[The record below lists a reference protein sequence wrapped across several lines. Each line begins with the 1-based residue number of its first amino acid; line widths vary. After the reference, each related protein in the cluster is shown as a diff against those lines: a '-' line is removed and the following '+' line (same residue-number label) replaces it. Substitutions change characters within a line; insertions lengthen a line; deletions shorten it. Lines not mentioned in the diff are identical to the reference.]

1 MGRGRDFRGPQKR
14 GFDEGGE
21 PRWPDQAPPSGGFGG
36 GYGGGGGGFGGGGGS
51 GGGFGGGGF
60 DRGPARGGAAPVA
73 TGPER
78 DATVK
83 WFNKEKG
90 FGFVELGDGSGDA
103 FLHIR
108 AVEAAGH
115 ADLMPG
121 TRLSVTTA
129 QGQKGPQ
136 VTSVTSVDTSTAEAP
151 APRRELRPRTGG
163 FGGGGGGYGAGGGGG
178 YGSGGGGYGG
188 GGGGYGGGGGGA
200 GGGGRFASGPSVE
213 MSGTVKWYDPAK
225 GFGFVSV
232 NDGGKDV
239 FVHRSA
245 LSRAGLESLAEG
257 QQVTL
262 AVVDGQKG
270 REAQSINV
278 ED

>member
-14 GFDEGGE
+14 GFDDGAE
-21 PRWPDQAPPSGGFGG
+21 PRWPDQAPPSGGYGGGGFGGGGGGASG
-36 GYGGGGGGFGGGGGS
+36 GYGGGGGGF
-51 GGGFGGGGF
+51 
-60 DRGPARGGAAPVA
+60 DRGAPRGAAPVP

-121 TRLSVTTA
+121 TRLTVQTA

-136 VTSVTSVDTSTAEAP
+136 VTNVTSVDTSTAEAAP
-151 APRRELRPRTGG
+151 PRREMRPPRTGG
-163 FGGGGGGYGAGGGGG
+163 FGAA
-178 YGSGGGGYGG
+178 GGGYGG
-188 GGGGYGGGGGGA
+188 G
-200 GGGGRFASGPSVE
+200 
-213 MSGTVKWYDPAK
+213 
-225 GFGFVSV
+225 
-232 NDGGKDV
+232 
-239 FVHRSA
+239 
-245 LSRAGLESLAEG
+245 
-257 QQVTL
+257 
-262 AVVDGQKG
+262 
-270 REAQSINV
+270 
-278 ED
+278 

>member
-14 GFDEGGE
+14 GFDESGE
-21 PRWPDQAPPSGGFGG
+21 PRWPDQAPPSGG
-36 GYGGGGGGFGGGGGS
+36 YGGGGFGGG

-60 DRGPARGGAAPVA
+60 DRGPSRGAAPVA
-73 TGPER
+73 SGPER

-115 ADLMPG
+115 DDLMPG
-121 TRLSVTTA
+121 TRLTVTTA

-151 APRRELRPRTGG
+151 APRREFRPRTGG
-163 FGGGGGGYGAGGGGG
+163 FGAGAGGGYGDRDRGG
-178 YGSGGGGYGG
+178 YGYGG
-188 GGGGYGGGGGGA
+188 GGG

-245 LSRAGLESLAEG
+245 LSRAGLDSLAEG

-262 AVVDGQKG
+262 GVVEGQKG

>member
-14 GFDEGGE
+14 GFDEGGAE
-21 PRWPDQAPPSGGFGG
+21 PRWPDQAPPSGGGYGGGGYGGGGGG
-36 GYGGGGGGFGGGGGS
+36 GYGGGGGGF
-51 GGGFGGGGF
+51 
-60 DRGPARGGAAPVA
+60 DRGAPRAAAAP

-103 FLHIR
+103 FFHIR

-115 ADLMPG
+115 DDLLPG
-121 TRLSVTTA
+121 TRLTVQTA

-136 VTSVTSVDTSTAEAP
+136 VTNVTSVDTSTAEAAP
-151 APRRELRPRTGG
+151 PRREMRDARPPRAGG
-163 FGGGGGGYGAGGGGG
+163 FGGGGYGAGGGGG
-178 YGSGGGGYGG
+178 YGGAGGGYGGGG
-188 GGGGYGGGGGGA
+188 GGGGYGGGG
-200 GGGGRFASGPSVE
+200 RVASGPSTE
-213 MSGTVKWYDPAK
+213 MQGTVKWYDPAK

-257 QQVTL
+257 QTVTL
-262 AVVDGQKG
+262 GVVDGQKG

-278 ED
+278 DD

>member
-14 GFDEGGE
+14 GFDDGGAE
-21 PRWPDQAPPSGGFGG
+21 PRWPDQAPSGGYGGG
-36 GYGGGGGGFGGGGGS
+36 GYGGGGGGDRFGGGGGA
-51 GGGFGGGGF
+51 GGGF
-60 DRGPARGGAAPVA
+60 DRGPRAAAAPS
-73 TGPER
+73 GPER

-115 ADLMPG
+115 DDLQPG
-121 TRLSVTTA
+121 TRLTVQTA

-136 VTSVTSVDTSTAEAP
+136 VTNVTSVDTSTAEAAP
-151 APRRELRPRTGG
+151 PRREMRPRFGG
-163 FGGGGGGYGAGGGGG
+163 GGDRFGGGGDRFGGGGDRFGGGGDRFGGGGG
-178 YGSGGGGYGG
+178 
-188 GGGGYGGGGGGA
+188 
-200 GGGGRFASGPSVE
+200 GGGGRFASGPSTE

-245 LSRAGLESLAEG
+245 LSRAGLDSLAEG

-262 AVVDGQKG
+262 GVVEGMKG
-270 REAQSINV
+270 REAQSITV
-278 ED
+278 HD

>member
-14 GFDEGGE
+14 GFDEGGAE
-21 PRWPDQAPPSGGFGG
+21 PRWPDQAPPSGG
-36 GYGGGGGGFGGGGGS
+36 GYGGGFG
-51 GGGFGGGGF
+51 GGGGF
-60 DRGPARGGAAPVA
+60 DRGPARAAAAPS
-73 TGPER
+73 GPER

-90 FGFVELGDGSGDA
+90 FGFVELADGSGDA

-115 ADLMPG
+115 ADLLPG
-121 TRLSVTTA
+121 TRLTVHTA

-136 VTSVTSVDTSTAEAP
+136 VTDVTSVDTSTAEA
-151 APRRELRPRTGG
+151 APMRDARPPRTGG
-163 FGGGGGGYGAGGGGG
+163 FGGGDRF
-178 YGSGGGGYGG
+178 G
-188 GGGGYGGGGGGA
+188 GGGGYGGGGGGGGYGDRA
-200 GGGGRFASGPSVE
+200 GGGDRGGGRFASGPSTE
-213 MSGTVKWYDPAK
+213 MTGTVKWYDPAK

-245 LSRAGLESLAEG
+245 LSRAGLDSLAEG
-257 QQVTL
+257 QQVVL
-262 AVVDGQKG
+262 GVVEGQKG

-278 ED
+278 DD

>member
-14 GFDEGGE
+14 GFDEGGAE
-21 PRWPDQAPPSGGFGG
+21 PRWPDQAPPSGG
-36 GYGGGGGGFGGGGGS
+36 GYGGGFGGGGG
-51 GGGFGGGGF
+51 GF
-60 DRGPARGGAAPVA
+60 DRGGPSRAAAAPS
-73 TGPER
+73 GPER

-90 FGFVELGDGSGDA
+90 FGFVELADGSGDA

-115 ADLMPG
+115 ADLLPG
-121 TRLSVTTA
+121 TRLTVHTA

-136 VTSVTSVDTSTAEAP
+136 VTDVTSVDTSTAEA
-151 APRRELRPRTGG
+151 APMRDARPPRSGG
-163 FGGGGGGYGAGGGGG
+163 FGGGDRF
-178 YGSGGGGYGG
+178 GG
-188 GGGGYGGGGGGA
+188 GGGGYGGGDRYGSSDRGG
-200 GGGGRFASGPSVE
+200 GGGGRFASGPSTE

-257 QQVTL
+257 QQVVL
-262 AVVDGQKG
+262 GVVEGQKG

-278 ED
+278 DD

>member
-14 GFDEGGE
+14 GFDEGGAE
-21 PRWPDQAPPSGGFGG
+21 PRWPDQAPPSGG
-36 GYGGGGGGFGGGGGS
+36 GYGGGFGGGGG
-51 GGGFGGGGF
+51 F
-60 DRGPARGGAAPVA
+60 DRGPSRAAAAPS
-73 TGPER
+73 GPER

-90 FGFVELGDGSGDA
+90 FGFVELADGSGDA

-115 ADLMPG
+115 ADLLPG
-121 TRLSVTTA
+121 TRLTVHTA

-136 VTSVTSVDTSTAEAP
+136 VTDVTSVDTSTAEA
-151 APRRELRPRTGG
+151 APMRDARPPRTGG
-163 FGGGGGGYGAGGGGG
+163 FGGGDRF
-178 YGSGGGGYGG
+178 G
-188 GGGGYGGGGGGA
+188 GGGGYGGGGGGGYGDRGGDRGG
-200 GGGGRFASGPSVE
+200 GGGGRFASGPSTE
-213 MSGTVKWYDPAK
+213 MTGTVKWYDPAK

-245 LSRAGLESLAEG
+245 LSRAGLDSLAEG

-262 AVVDGQKG
+262 GVVEGQKG
-270 REAQSINV
+270 REASSITV
-278 ED
+278 EY

>member
-14 GFDEGGE
+14 GFDEGGAE
-21 PRWPDQAPPSGGFGG
+21 PRWPDELPPGGGDRFGGGGGGGNRFGG
-36 GYGGGGGGFGGGGGS
+36 GYGGGGGG
-51 GGGFGGGGF
+51 GGF
-60 DRGPARGGAAPVA
+60 DRGPARAPAAPS
-73 TGPER
+73 GPER

-115 ADLMPG
+115 DDLLPG
-121 TRLSVTTA
+121 TRLTVQTA

-136 VTSVTSVDTSTAEAP
+136 VTAVTSVDTSTAEAAP
-151 APRRELRPRTGG
+151 PRREGPRFGG
-163 FGGGGGGYGAGGGGG
+163 GDRFGGGGGDRFGGGGDRF
-178 YGSGGGGYGG
+178 GGRDRFGG
-188 GGGGYGGGGGGA
+188 

-213 MSGTVKWYDPAK
+213 MTGTVKWYDPAK

-245 LSRAGLESLAEG
+245 LSRAGLDSLAEG

-262 AVVDGQKG
+262 GVVEGQKG
-270 REAQSINV
+270 REASSITV
-278 ED
+278 DY

>member
-14 GFDEGGE
+14 GFDEGGAE
-21 PRWPDQAPPSGGFGG
+21 PRWPDQAPPSGG
-36 GYGGGGGGFGGGGGS
+36 GYGGGFGGGGG
-51 GGGFGGGGF
+51 F
-60 DRGPARGGAAPVA
+60 DRGPSRAAAAPS
-73 TGPER
+73 GPER

-90 FGFVELGDGSGDA
+90 FGFVELADGSGDA

-115 ADLMPG
+115 ADLLPG
-121 TRLSVTTA
+121 TRLTVHTA

-136 VTSVTSVDTSTAEAP
+136 VTDVTSVDTSTAEA
-151 APRRELRPRTGG
+151 APMRDARPPRSGG
-163 FGGGGGGYGAGGGGG
+163 FGGNDRF
-178 YGSGGGGYGG
+178 G
-188 GGGGYGGGGGGA
+188 GGGGYGGGGDRYGSSDRGG
-200 GGGGRFASGPSVE
+200 GGGGRFASGPSTE

-257 QQVTL
+257 QQVVL
-262 AVVDGQKG
+262 GVVEGQKG

-278 ED
+278 DD

>member
-14 GFDEGGE
+14 GFDESGE
-21 PRWPDQAPPSGGFGG
+21 PRWPDQAPPSGG
-36 GYGGGGGGFGGGGGS
+36 YGGGGFGGGG

-121 TRLSVTTA
+121 TRLTVTTA

-151 APRRELRPRTGG
+151 APRREMRPRPGG
-163 FGGGGGGYGAGGGGG
+163 FGGERFGGGGGGGYGGGA
-178 YGSGGGGYGG
+178 GGGYGG
-188 GGGGYGGGGGGA
+188 GGGGGGF
-200 GGGGRFASGPSVE
+200 GGGGRVASGPSVE

-262 AVVDGQKG
+262 GVVEGQKG

>member
-1 MGRGRDFRGPQKR
+1 M
-14 GFDEGGE
+14 
-21 PRWPDQAPPSGGFGG
+21 
-36 GYGGGGGGFGGGGGS
+36 
-51 GGGFGGGGF
+51 
-60 DRGPARGGAAPVA
+60 
-73 TGPER
+73 
-78 DATVK
+78 K

-115 ADLMPG
+115 ADLLPG
-121 TRLSVTTA
+121 TRLTVQTA

-136 VTSVTSVDTSTAEAP
+136 VTNVTSVDTSTAEAAP
-151 APRRELRPRTGG
+151 PRRDARPPRSGFGG
-163 FGGGGGGYGAGGGGG
+163 GERFGGGDRFGGGGDRFGGGGG
-178 YGSGGGGYGG
+178 
-188 GGGGYGGGGGGA
+188 

-213 MSGTVKWYDPAK
+213 MTGTVKWYDPAK

-245 LSRAGLESLAEG
+245 LSRAGLDSLAEG

-262 AVVDGQKG
+262 GVVEGQKG

-278 ED
+278 DD

>member
-21 PRWPDQAPPSGGFGG
+21 PRWPDQAPPSGG
-36 GYGGGGGGFGGGGGS
+36 YGGGGFGGGG

-60 DRGPARGGAAPVA
+60 DRGPARGAAPVA
-73 TGPER
+73 SGPER

-115 ADLMPG
+115 DDLQPG
-121 TRLSVTTA
+121 TRLTVTTA

-151 APRRELRPRTGG
+151 APRREFRPRTGG
-163 FGGGGGGYGAGGGGG
+163 FGGGAAGGYG
-178 YGSGGGGYGG
+178 GG
-188 GGGGYGGGGGGA
+188 GGGGYGGGGRSA
-200 GGGGRFASGPSVE
+200 GGPSVE

-262 AVVDGQKG
+262 GVVEGQKG

>member
-14 GFDEGGE
+14 GFDESGE
-21 PRWPDQAPPSGGFGG
+21 PRWPDQAPPSGGYGG
-36 GYGGGGGGFGGGGGS
+36 GYGGGGGGFG

-60 DRGPARGGAAPVA
+60 DRGPARGAAPVA
-73 TGPER
+73 SGPER

-115 ADLMPG
+115 ADLLPG
-121 TRLSVTTA
+121 TRLTVTTA

-151 APRRELRPRTGG
+151 APRREFRPRTGG
-163 FGGGGGGYGAGGGGG
+163 YGGAGGGGGYGGGGGGGYGAGGGG
-178 YGSGGGGYGG
+178 
-188 GGGGYGGGGGGA
+188 

-245 LSRAGLESLAEG
+245 LSRAGLDSLAEG

-262 AVVDGQKG
+262 GVVEGQKG

>member
-14 GFDEGGE
+14 GFDESGE
-21 PRWPDQAPPSGGFGG
+21 PRWPDQAPPSGG
-36 GYGGGGGGFGGGGGS
+36 YGGGGFGGG

-60 DRGPARGGAAPVA
+60 DRGPSRGAAPVA
-73 TGPER
+73 SGPER

-115 ADLMPG
+115 DDLMPG
-121 TRLSVTTA
+121 TRLTVTTA

-151 APRRELRPRTGG
+151 APRREFRPRTGG
-163 FGGGGGGYGAGGGGG
+163 YGAGAGGYGDRDR
-178 YGSGGGGYGG
+178 GGYGG
-188 GGGGYGGGGGGA
+188 GGGGYGGG

-245 LSRAGLESLAEG
+245 LSRAGLDSLAEG

-262 AVVDGQKG
+262 GVVEGQKG
-270 REAQSINV
+270 REASSITV
-278 ED
+278 DY

>member
-14 GFDEGGE
+14 GFDESGE

-36 GYGGGGGGFGGGGGS
+36 GYGGGGFGGGGGGY
-51 GGGFGGGGF
+51 GGGGGGF
-60 DRGPARGGAAPVA
+60 DRGPSRGAAPVA
-73 TGPER
+73 SGPER

-90 FGFVELGDGSGDA
+90 FGFVELGDGGGDA

-121 TRLSVTTA
+121 TRLTVTTA

-151 APRRELRPRTGG
+151 APRREFRPRTGG
-163 FGGGGGGYGAGGGGG
+163 YGAA
-178 YGSGGGGYGG
+178 GGGYGG
-188 GGGGYGGGGGGA
+188 GGGGYGGGGGG
-200 GGGGRFASGPSVE
+200 GGRFASGPSVE
-213 MSGTVKWYDPAK
+213 MTGTVKWYDPAK

-245 LSRAGLESLAEG
+245 LSRAGLDSLAEG

-262 AVVDGQKG
+262 GVVEGQKG

>member
-14 GFDEGGE
+14 GFDEGGAE
-21 PRWPDQAPPSGGFGG
+21 PRWPDQAPPSGG
-36 GYGGGGGGFGGGGGS
+36 GYGGGFGGGGG
-51 GGGFGGGGF
+51 F
-60 DRGPARGGAAPVA
+60 DRGPSRAAAAPS
-73 TGPER
+73 GPER

-90 FGFVELGDGSGDA
+90 FGFVELADGSGDA

-115 ADLMPG
+115 ADLLPG
-121 TRLSVTTA
+121 TRLTVHTA

-136 VTSVTSVDTSTAEAP
+136 VTDVTSVDTSTAEA
-151 APRRELRPRTGG
+151 APMRDARPPRSGG
-163 FGGGGGGYGAGGGGG
+163 FGGGDRFG
-178 YGSGGGGYGG
+178 GG
-188 GGGGYGGGGGGA
+188 GGGGYGGGYGDRG
-200 GGGGRFASGPSVE
+200 GGGGRFASGPSTE
-213 MSGTVKWYDPAK
+213 MTGTVKWYDPAK

-245 LSRAGLESLAEG
+245 LSRAGLDSLAEG
-257 QQVTL
+257 QQVVL
-262 AVVDGQKG
+262 GVVEGQKG

-278 ED
+278 DD

>member
-1 MGRGRDFRGPQKR
+1 MPEQ
-14 GFDEGGE
+14 
-21 PRWPDQAPPSGGFGG
+21 PWPDQAPSFN
-36 GYGGGGGGFGGGGGS
+36 
-51 GGGFGGGGF
+51 
-60 DRGPARGGAAPVA
+60 RGPPRMAAAPS
-73 TGPER
+73 GPER

-90 FGFVELGDGSGDA
+90 FGFVELGDGGGDA

-121 TRLSVTTA
+121 TRLTVTTA

-151 APRRELRPRTGG
+151 APRREFRPRTGG
-163 FGGGGGGYGAGGGGG
+163 YGGAGGGF
-178 YGSGGGGYGG
+178 GGGGYGG
-188 GGGGYGGGGGGA
+188 GGGG

-213 MSGTVKWYDPAK
+213 MTGTVKWYDPAK

-245 LSRAGLESLAEG
+245 LSRAGLDSLAEG

-262 AVVDGQKG
+262 GVVEGQKG
-270 REAQSINV
+270 REASSINV

>member
-14 GFDEGGE
+14 GFDEGGAE

-36 GYGGGGGGFGGGGGS
+36 GYGGGGGGF
-51 GGGFGGGGF
+51 
-60 DRGPARGGAAPVA
+60 DRGPARAAAAPS
-73 TGPER
+73 GPER

-90 FGFVELGDGSGDA
+90 FGFVELADGSGDA

-115 ADLMPG
+115 ADLLPG
-121 TRLSVTTA
+121 TRLTVHTA

-136 VTSVTSVDTSTAEAP
+136 VTDVTSVDTSTAEAEAPRRAP
-151 APRRELRPRTGG
+151 APRAGG
-163 FGGGGGGYGAGGGGG
+163 FGGGDRFSGGGGG
-178 YGSGGGGYGG
+178 SYGG
-188 GGGGYGGGGGGA
+188 GNDRFGGGA
-200 GGGGRFASGPSVE
+200 GGGGGGRFASGPSVE

-257 QQVTL
+257 QQVVL
-262 AVVDGQKG
+262 GVIEGQKG

-278 ED
+278 DD

>member
-14 GFDEGGE
+14 GFDESGE
-21 PRWPDQAPPSGGFGG
+21 PRWPDQAPPSGG
-36 GYGGGGGGFGGGGGS
+36 YGGGGFGGGG

-115 ADLMPG
+115 DDLMPG
-121 TRLSVTTA
+121 TRLTVTTA

-151 APRRELRPRTGG
+151 APRREMRPRTGG
-163 FGGGGGGYGAGGGGG
+163 FGADRFGGGGGGGYGAGGGGG
-178 YGSGGGGYGG
+178 GYGG
-188 GGGGYGGGGGGA
+188 GGGGGYGAGA
-200 GGGGRFASGPSVE
+200 GGGGRAASGPSVE

-262 AVVDGQKG
+262 GVVEGQKG
-270 REAQSINV
+270 REASSINV

>member
-14 GFDEGGE
+14 GFDEGGAE
-21 PRWPDQAPPSGGFGG
+21 PRWPDQAPPSGG
-36 GYGGGGGGFGGGGGS
+36 GYGGGFGGGGG
-51 GGGFGGGGF
+51 F
-60 DRGPARGGAAPVA
+60 DRGPSRAAAAPS
-73 TGPER
+73 GPER

-90 FGFVELGDGSGDA
+90 FGFVELADGSGDA

-115 ADLMPG
+115 ADLLPG
-121 TRLSVTTA
+121 TRLTVHTA

-136 VTSVTSVDTSTAEAP
+136 VTDVTSVDTSTAEA
-151 APRRELRPRTGG
+151 APPMRDARPPRTGG
-163 FGGGGGGYGAGGGGG
+163 FGGGDRFGGAGASAGGGGSYGGGGDRYGSAGAGGGDR
-178 YGSGGGGYGG
+178 
-188 GGGGYGGGGGGA
+188 
-200 GGGGRFASGPSVE
+200 GGGRFASGPSTE

-257 QQVTL
+257 QQVVL
-262 AVVDGQKG
+262 GVVEGQKG
-270 REAQSINV
+270 REAQTINV
-278 ED
+278 DD

>member
-14 GFDEGGE
+14 GFDEGGAE
-21 PRWPDQAPPSGGFGG
+21 PQWPDQLPPSSGGYGGGGNRFGGGGG
-36 GYGGGGGGFGGGGGS
+36 GYGGGGGGF
-51 GGGFGGGGF
+51 
-60 DRGPARGGAAPVA
+60 DRGPSRGGPAAAAP

-115 ADLMPG
+115 DDLLPG
-121 TRLSVTTA
+121 TRLTVQTA

-136 VTSVTSVDTSTAEAP
+136 VTAVNSVDTSTAEAAP
-151 APRRELRPRTGG
+151 PRREGPRFGG
-163 FGGGGGGYGAGGGGG
+163 GGDRFGGGGGDRFGGGGRDRFSGGDRFGGGGG
-178 YGSGGGGYGG
+178 
-188 GGGGYGGGGGGA
+188 

-213 MSGTVKWYDPAK
+213 MTGTVKWYDPAK

-245 LSRAGLESLAEG
+245 LSRAGLDSLAEG

-262 AVVDGQKG
+262 GVVEGQKG
-270 REAQSINV
+270 REASSISV
-278 ED
+278 DY

>member
-1 MGRGRDFRGPQKR
+1 
-14 GFDEGGE
+14 
-21 PRWPDQAPPSGGFGG
+21 
-36 GYGGGGGGFGGGGGS
+36 
-51 GGGFGGGGF
+51 
-60 DRGPARGGAAPVA
+60 
-73 TGPER
+73 
-78 DATVK
+78 
-83 WFNKEKG
+83 
-90 FGFVELGDGSGDA
+90 
-103 FLHIR
+103 
-108 AVEAAGH
+108 
-115 ADLMPG
+115 MPG
-121 TRLSVTTA
+121 TRLTVTTA

-151 APRRELRPRTGG
+151 APRREFRPRTGG
-163 FGGGGGGYGAGGGGG
+163 YGAGAGGYGDRDR
-178 YGSGGGGYGG
+178 GGYGG
-188 GGGGYGGGGGGA
+188 GGGGYGGGG

-245 LSRAGLESLAEG
+245 LSRAGLDSLAEG

-262 AVVDGQKG
+262 GVVEGQKG

>member
-14 GFDEGGE
+14 GFDEGGAE
-21 PRWPDQAPPSGGFGG
+21 PRWPDQAPPSGG
-36 GYGGGGGGFGGGGGS
+36 GYGGGFGGGGG
-51 GGGFGGGGF
+51 F
-60 DRGPARGGAAPVA
+60 DRGPSRAAAAPS
-73 TGPER
+73 GPER

-90 FGFVELGDGSGDA
+90 FGFVELADGSGDA

-115 ADLMPG
+115 ADLLPG
-121 TRLSVTTA
+121 TRLTVHTA

-136 VTSVTSVDTSTAEAP
+136 VTDVTSVDTSTAEA
-151 APRRELRPRTGG
+151 APMRDSRPPRSGG
-163 FGGGGGGYGAGGGGG
+163 FGGDRFGGDR
-178 YGSGGGGYGG
+178 GGYGG
-188 GGGGYGGGGGGA
+188 GDRYGSSDR
-200 GGGGRFASGPSVE
+200 GGGGRFASGPSTE

-245 LSRAGLESLAEG
+245 LSRAGLDSLAEG
-257 QQVTL
+257 QQVVL
-262 AVVDGQKG
+262 GVVEGQKG

-278 ED
+278 DD

>member
-14 GFDEGGE
+14 GFDESGE
-21 PRWPDQAPPSGGFGG
+21 PRWPDQAPPSGG
-36 GYGGGGGGFGGGGGS
+36 YGGGGFGGG

-60 DRGPARGGAAPVA
+60 DRGPSRGAAPVA
-73 TGPER
+73 SGPER

-115 ADLMPG
+115 DDLMPG
-121 TRLSVTTA
+121 TRLTVTTA

-151 APRRELRPRTGG
+151 APRREFRPRTGG
-163 FGGGGGGYGAGGGGG
+163 FGAGGGYGDRDRGG
-178 YGSGGGGYGG
+178 YGGGGYGG
-188 GGGGYGGGGGGA
+188 GG

-245 LSRAGLESLAEG
+245 LSRAGLDSLAEG

-262 AVVDGQKG
+262 GVVEGQKG

>member
-14 GFDEGGE
+14 GFDESGE
-21 PRWPDQAPPSGGFGG
+21 PRWPDQAPPSGGYGG
-36 GYGGGGGGFGGGGGS
+36 GYGGGGGGGGFGGGGGGY
-51 GGGFGGGGF
+51 GGGGGGF
-60 DRGPARGGAAPVA
+60 DRGPSRGAAPVA

-90 FGFVELGDGSGDA
+90 FGFVELGDGGGDA

-121 TRLSVTTA
+121 TRLTVTTA

-151 APRRELRPRTGG
+151 APRREFRPRTGGYGGASGG
-163 FGGGGGGYGAGGGGG
+163 FGGGGGGGYGGAGGGG
-178 YGSGGGGYGG
+178 
-188 GGGGYGGGGGGA
+188 

-213 MSGTVKWYDPAK
+213 MTGTVKWYDPAK

-245 LSRAGLESLAEG
+245 LSRAGLDSLAEG

-262 AVVDGQKG
+262 GVVEGQKG
-270 REAQSINV
+270 REASSINV

>member
-14 GFDEGGE
+14 GFDEGGAE
-21 PRWPDQAPPSGGFGG
+21 PRWPDQAPPSGG
-36 GYGGGGGGFGGGGGS
+36 GYGGGFGGGGG
-51 GGGFGGGGF
+51 F
-60 DRGPARGGAAPVA
+60 DRAPSRAAAAPS
-73 TGPER
+73 GPER

-90 FGFVELGDGSGDA
+90 FGFVELADGSGDA

-115 ADLMPG
+115 ADLLPG
-121 TRLSVTTA
+121 TRLTVHTA

-136 VTSVTSVDTSTAEAP
+136 VTDVTSVDTSTAEA
-151 APRRELRPRTGG
+151 APMRDARPPRTGG
-163 FGGGGGGYGAGGGGG
+163 FGGGDRFGGDRGGYGAPAGGGDR
-178 YGSGGGGYGG
+178 YGSAGGGDR
-188 GGGGYGGGGGGA
+188 
-200 GGGGRFASGPSVE
+200 GGGRFASGPSTE

-257 QQVTL
+257 QQVVL
-262 AVVDGQKG
+262 GVVEGQKG

-278 ED
+278 DD

>member
-14 GFDEGGE
+14 GFDEGGAE

-36 GYGGGGGGFGGGGGS
+36 GYGGGGGGF
-51 GGGFGGGGF
+51 
-60 DRGPARGGAAPVA
+60 DRGPARAAAAPS
-73 TGPER
+73 GPER

-90 FGFVELGDGSGDA
+90 FGFVELADGSGDA

-115 ADLMPG
+115 ADLLPG
-121 TRLSVTTA
+121 TRLTVHTA

-136 VTSVTSVDTSTAEAP
+136 VTDVTSVDTSTAEAEPPRRAP
-151 APRRELRPRTGG
+151 APRAGG
-163 FGGGGGGYGAGGGGG
+163 FGGGDRF
-178 YGSGGGGYGG
+178 SG
-188 GGGGYGGGGGGA
+188 GGGGYGGGNDRFGGGGGA
-200 GGGGRFASGPSVE
+200 GGGGGRFASGPSVE

-262 AVVDGQKG
+262 SVIDGQKG
-270 REAQSINV
+270 REAQSINA
-278 ED
+278 DY

>member
-14 GFDEGGE
+14 GFDESGE
-21 PRWPDQAPPSGGFGG
+21 PRWPDQAPPSGGYGG
-36 GYGGGGGGFGGGGGS
+36 GYGGGGGGGGGFGGGGG
-51 GGGFGGGGF
+51 GF
-60 DRGPARGGAAPVA
+60 DRGPARGAAPVA
-73 TGPER
+73 SGPER

-121 TRLSVTTA
+121 TRLTVTTA

-136 VTSVTSVDTSTAEAP
+136 VTSVTSVDTSTAEAAP

-163 FGGGGGGYGAGGGGG
+163 FGGAGGGGYGAPSGGG
-178 YGSGGGGYGG
+178 YGGAGGGYGGGG
-188 GGGGYGGGGGGA
+188 GGGGYGGGGGG
-200 GGGGRFASGPSVE
+200 GRVSSGPSVE
-213 MSGTVKWYDPAK
+213 MNGTVKWYDPAK

>member
-14 GFDEGGE
+14 GFDEGGAE
-21 PRWPDQAPPSGGFGG
+21 PRWPDQAPPSGG
-36 GYGGGGGGFGGGGGS
+36 GYG

-60 DRGPARGGAAPVA
+60 DRGPPRAAAAPS
-73 TGPER
+73 GPER

-90 FGFVELGDGSGDA
+90 FGFVELADGSGDA

-115 ADLMPG
+115 ADLLPG
-121 TRLSVTTA
+121 TRLTVHTA

-136 VTSVTSVDTSTAEAP
+136 VTDVTSVDTSTAEA
-151 APRRELRPRTGG
+151 APQRDARPPRTGG
-163 FGGGGGGYGAGGGGG
+163 FGGGDR
-178 YGSGGGGYGG
+178 YGG
-188 GGGGYGGGGGGA
+188 GGGGGGYAGGGDRYGGGGGG
-200 GGGGRFASGPSVE
+200 GGGGRFASGPSTE
-213 MSGTVKWYDPAK
+213 MTGTVKWYDPAK

-239 FVHRSA
+239 FV
-245 LSRAGLESLAEG
+245 
-257 QQVTL
+257 
-262 AVVDGQKG
+262 
-270 REAQSINV
+270 
-278 ED
+278 

>member
-1 MGRGRDFRGPQKR
+1 MGRGRDFREPRRR
-14 GFDEGGE
+14 GFDEGGAE
-21 PRWPDQAPPSGGFGG
+21 PRWPDQAPQGSGYGGG
-36 GYGGGGGGFGGGGGS
+36 GYGGGGGGYGGGGS
-51 GGGFGGGGF
+51 GGGFGGGFGGGGF
-60 DRGPARGGAAPVA
+60 DRGPARSAAPS
-73 TGPER
+73 GPER

-121 TRLSVTTA
+121 TRLTVQTA

-136 VTSVTSVDTSTAEAP
+136 VTNITSVDTSTAEAP
-151 APRRELRPRTGG
+151 SARRDPRPPRSGG
-163 FGGGGGGYGAGGGGG
+163 FGGGGGGYGDRGASPGG
-178 YGSGGGGYGG
+178 
-188 GGGGYGGGGGGA
+188 
-200 GGGGRFASGPSVE
+200 GGGGRFASGPSTE

-232 NDGGKDV
+232 KDGGKDV
-239 FVHRSA
+239 FIHRSA
-245 LSRAGLESLAEG
+245 LARAGLDSLAEG
-257 QQVTL
+257 QQVTMG
-262 AVVDGQKG
+262 VVEGMKG
-270 REAQSINV
+270 REAQSISV
-278 ED
+278 D

>member
-14 GFDEGGE
+14 GFDEGGSE
-21 PRWPDQAPPSGGFGG
+21 PRWPDELPPSGGDRFGGGGSAGGNRFGGGGG
-36 GYGGGGGGFGGGGGS
+36 GYGGG
-51 GGGFGGGGF
+51 GGGGF
-60 DRGPARGGAAPVA
+60 DRGPARAAAAP

-115 ADLMPG
+115 DDLLPG
-121 TRLSVTTA
+121 TRLTVQTA

-136 VTSVTSVDTSTAEAP
+136 VTAVNSVDTSTAEAAP
-151 APRRELRPRTGG
+151 PRREAPRFGG
-163 FGGGGGGYGAGGGGG
+163 GGDRFGGGGGDRFGGGGG
-178 YGSGGGGYGG
+178 DRFGGGSRDRF
-188 GGGGYGGGGGGA
+188 GGA
-200 GGGGRFASGPSVE
+200 GAGGGGGGRFASGPSVE
-213 MSGTVKWYDPAK
+213 MTGTVKWYDPAK

-245 LSRAGLESLAEG
+245 LSRAGLDSLAEG

-262 AVVDGQKG
+262 GVVEGQKG
-270 REAQSINV
+270 REASSITV
-278 ED
+278 EY

>member
-14 GFDEGGE
+14 GFDEAGE
-21 PRWPDQAPPSGGFGG
+21 PRWPDQAPPSGG
-36 GYGGGGGGFGGGGGS
+36 YGGGGFGGGG

-60 DRGPARGGAAPVA
+60 DRGPARGGAAAVA

-121 TRLSVTTA
+121 TRLTVTTA

-163 FGGGGGGYGAGGGGG
+163 FGGDRFGSGGGYGGGA
-178 YGSGGGGYGG
+178 GGGYGG
-188 GGGGYGGGGGGA
+188 GGGGGYGAGA
-200 GGGGRFASGPSVE
+200 GGGGRAASGPSVE

-262 AVVDGQKG
+262 GVVEGQKG
-270 REAQSINV
+270 REASSINV

>member
-14 GFDEGGE
+14 GFDEGGAE
-21 PRWPDQAPPSGGFGG
+21 PRWPDQAPPSGG
-36 GYGGGGGGFGGGGGS
+36 GYGGGFGGGGG
-51 GGGFGGGGF
+51 F
-60 DRGPARGGAAPVA
+60 DRGPSRAAAAPS
-73 TGPER
+73 GPER

-90 FGFVELGDGSGDA
+90 FGFVELADGSGDA

-115 ADLMPG
+115 ADLLPG
-121 TRLSVTTA
+121 TRLTVHTA

-136 VTSVTSVDTSTAEAP
+136 VTDVTSVDTSTAEA
-151 APRRELRPRTGG
+151 APMRDARPPRTGG
-163 FGGGGGGYGAGGGGG
+163 FGGGDRFG
-178 YGSGGGGYGG
+178 GG
-188 GGGGYGGGGGGA
+188 GGGGYGGGGGGGYGDRGGDRGG
-200 GGGGRFASGPSVE
+200 GGGGRFASGPSTE
-213 MSGTVKWYDPAK
+213 MTGTVKWYDPAK

-245 LSRAGLESLAEG
+245 LSRAGLDSLAEG
-257 QQVTL
+257 QQVVL
-262 AVVDGQKG
+262 GVVEGQKG

-278 ED
+278 DD

>member
-1 MGRGRDFRGPQKR
+1 MGRGRDFRGSPKR
-14 GFDEGGE
+14 GFDEGGAE
-21 PRWPDQAPPSGGFGG
+21 PRWPDQLPPSSG
-36 GYGGGGGGFGGGGGS
+36 GYGGGGFGGGGG
-51 GGGFGGGGF
+51 GF
-60 DRGPARGGAAPVA
+60 DRGPSRGAAPA
-73 TGPER
+73 AAPTGPER

-115 ADLMPG
+115 DDLLPG
-121 TRLSVTTA
+121 TRLTVQTA

-136 VTSVTSVDTSTAEAP
+136 VTAVTSVDTSTAEAAP
-151 APRRELRPRTGG
+151 PRREARPAGR
-163 FGGGGGGYGAGGGGG
+163 FGGGDRF
-178 YGSGGGGYGG
+178 GG
-188 GGGGYGGGGGGA
+188 GGGGYGGGGDRFGGGGG
-200 GGGGRFASGPSVE
+200 GGGGRFASGPSTE
-213 MSGTVKWYDPAK
+213 MTGTVKWYDPAK

-245 LSRAGLESLAEG
+245 LSRAGLDSLAEG
-257 QQVTL
+257 QTVTL
-262 AVVDGQKG
+262 GVVDGQKG
-270 REAQSINV
+270 REAQSV
-278 ED
+278 SVDY

>member
-14 GFDEGGE
+14 GFDEGGAE
-21 PRWPDQAPPSGGFGG
+21 PRWPDQAPPSGG
-36 GYGGGGGGFGGGGGS
+36 GYGGGFGGGGG
-51 GGGFGGGGF
+51 F
-60 DRGPARGGAAPVA
+60 DRGPSRAAAAPS
-73 TGPER
+73 GPER

-90 FGFVELGDGSGDA
+90 FGFVELADGSGDA

-115 ADLMPG
+115 ADLLPG
-121 TRLSVTTA
+121 TRLTVHTA

-136 VTSVTSVDTSTAEAP
+136 VTDVTSVDTSTAEA
-151 APRRELRPRTGG
+151 APMRDARPPRTGG
-163 FGGGGGGYGAGGGGG
+163 FGGGDRF
-178 YGSGGGGYGG
+178 G
-188 GGGGYGGGGGGA
+188 GGGGYGGGGGGGYGDRSGDRGG
-200 GGGGRFASGPSVE
+200 GGGGRFASGPSTE
-213 MSGTVKWYDPAK
+213 MTGTVKWYDPAK

-245 LSRAGLESLAEG
+245 LSRAGLDSLAEG
-257 QQVTL
+257 QQVVL
-262 AVVDGQKG
+262 GVVEGQKG

-278 ED
+278 DD

>member
-1 MGRGRDFRGPQKR
+1 MGRGRDFRDPRRR
-14 GFDEGGE
+14 GFDEGGGE
-21 PRWPDQAPPSGGFGG
+21 PRWPDQAPQGSSYGG
-36 GYGGGGGGFGGGGGS
+36 GYGGGGGGYGGGGGGGGYG
-51 GGGFGGGGF
+51 GGGFGGGGGGF
-60 DRGPARGGAAPVA
+60 DRGGPRNAAPS
-73 TGPER
+73 GPER

-121 TRLSVTTA
+121 TRLSVQTA

-136 VTSVTSVDTSTAEAP
+136 VTNITSVDTSTAEAP
-151 APRRELRPRTGG
+151 VRRDPRPPRAGG
-163 FGGGGGGYGAGGGGG
+163 FGGGGYGDRPERGAG
-178 YGSGGGGYGG
+178 
-188 GGGGYGGGGGGA
+188 
-200 GGGGRFASGPSVE
+200 GGGGRFASGPSTE

-239 FVHRSA
+239 FIHRSA
-245 LSRAGLESLAEG
+245 LARAGLESLAEG
-257 QQVTL
+257 QPVTMG
-262 AVVDGQKG
+262 VVEGMKG
-270 REAQSINV
+270 REAQSISV
-278 ED
+278 D